1 MADEQ
6 ENAVHLAITL
16 AASHY
21 APQEWF
27 ELPSRHRTWRSIVS
41 CVNLMLPNG
50 SVTATVQMAIPAFST
65 RHRASAKSERIF
77 ALTARPCR
85 RAHSS
90 SSPG

>member
-27 ELPSRHRTWRSIVS
+27 ELPSRHRT
-41 CVNLMLPNG
+41 L
-50 SVTATVQMAIPAFST
+50 AIYRELRELDAAEWQ
-65 RHRASAKSERIF
+65 RHRDGSDGD
-77 ALTARPCR
+77 
-85 RAHSS
+85 
-90 SSPG
+90 PGVFDAPQSLSKI